1 MRIYRIAM
9 INSRLNLRQ
18 FLEIEA
24 TSCIEAGGIARKKLG
39 KEGYDLIE
47 SITCIEWRRRWEDY
61 S

>member
-1 MRIYRIAM
+1 MRIYRVAM

-24 TSCIEAGGIARKKLG
+24 TSCIEAGGIARMKLG

-47 SITCIEWRRRWEDY
+47 SITCIEWRRR
-61 S
+61 